1 MLDGLREDPV
11 GLAGGITPERL
22 PLALGALLGSPPAG
36 VDASS
41 GVERAPG
48 DKDLARVEQL
58 VAAVAAFRQDRPS

>member
-1 MLDGLREDPV
+1 MTTREPTEQPAWLQALAAAPPV
-11 GLAGGITPERL
+11 
-22 PLALGALLGSPPAG
+22 G

-58 VAAVAAFRQDRPS
+58 VGAVAAFRQDRSS